1 MVGRS
6 TSLFKVDRYSY
17 LRHHSP
23 GPTTRLPQ
31 PHLARCLLQGEG
43 SVRHCLDPTVFSIM
57 GCKLSILNKR
67 IMNTSEVNLCS
78 WGIST
83 VHISGMPLTSQLRA
97 NRERKAD
104 DCKLWCRGAVLYKTC
119 ALAEFGN
126 KGSMQGGLCNEQ
138 HWVTQVCLCA
148 CAPTCVHVCVICL
161 RLVALFFLLDLLR
174 TCISSVQGNF
184 LIVF

>member
-1 MVGRS
+1 MLASDSAARNRLVPDLKGKNSLDAPSRGSLLTKSLQKRFMVGRS
-6 TSLFKVDRYSY
+6 TSLLKVDRYSY

-23 GPTTRLPQ
+23 GPTTGLPQ

-43 SVRHCLDPTVFSIM
+43 SVSHCLDPVVFSIM

-83 VHISGMPLTSQLRA
+83 VHINSGMPLTSQSRT
-97 NRERKAD
+97 NRERKVD
-104 DCKLWCRGAVLYKTC
+104 VCKLWCRGAVLYMTC

-126 KGSMQGGLCNEQ
+126 KGSVQGGLCNE
-138 HWVTQVCLCA
+138 
-148 CAPTCVHVCVICL
+148 
-161 RLVALFFLLDLLR
+161 
-174 TCISSVQGNF
+174 
-184 LIVF
+184 